1 MYHGD
6 VPRDP
11 LDRVDSPDNS
21 FTNLQLLDQEEDI
34 CIPDAKISA
43 SDIKQV
49 KTSSLDPHR
58 HCNHECVAGDG
69 EAGEEHRDDQRG
81 SPPANPAHPLH
92 LSHIPPCLGLRHRC
106 HRWRA
111 NCKERPH

>member
-43 SDIKQV
+43 GEIKQV
-49 KTSSLDPHR
+49 KTSSLNPHR
-58 HCNHECVAGDG
+58 HCHYGCVAGD
-69 EAGEEHRDDQRG
+69 
-81 SPPANPAHPLH
+81 
-92 LSHIPPCLGLRHRC
+92 
-106 HRWRA
+106 
-111 NCKERPH
+111 